1 MPDVVEIYI
10 CKPGQ
15 ELKQGQLVVSN
26 DIGSRDDARADAED
40 RCNGNPGI
48 ARIAYYAI
56 SENGDFKPYFSFTN
70 PNAQAAPQD
79 AGDAPKKKKT
89 KKSRK
94 PEKKGLL
101 NKVLDFYRE

>member
-26 DIGSRDDARADAED
+26 DIDSRDAARADAED
-40 RCNGNPGI
+40 RYSGNPGI

-70 PNAQAAPQD
+70 PNAEAAPQN
-79 AGDAPKKKKT
+79 AGEAPRKKKSKKT
-89 KKSRK
+89 KK
-94 PEKKGLL
+94 PERKGLL

>member
-26 DIGSRDDARADAED
+26 DIDSRDDARADAED
-40 RCNGNPGI
+40 RCSGNPWI

-56 SENGDFKPYFSFTN
+56 SPNGDFKPYFSYTN
-70 PNAQAAPQD
+70 PNAEAAPQ
-79 AGDAPKKKKT
+79 AAEDAPKKKKSKKT
-89 KKSRK
+89 KK
-94 PEKKGLL
+94 PAKKSLL
-101 NKVLDFYRE
+101 TRFLDIYRD